1 MQVMCYKYELQI
13 YLPLKTT
20 LCENQHDCLTNVF
33 RAMMEHIV
41 IAFSFGLI
49 YQFISIH
56 DITHNRVILI
66 QQQISN
72 FLYTEVK
79 NALCVIN
86 FYFLSAIMS
95 DIINAQIS
103 YVYVLHCIVFMI

>member
-1 MQVMCYKYELQI
+1 
-13 YLPLKTT
+13 
-20 LCENQHDCLTNVF
+20 
-33 RAMMEHIV
+33 MMEHIV

-56 DITHNRVILI
+56 DIMHDRVIVI

-72 FLYTEVK
+72 FLYTEEK

>member
-1 MQVMCYKYELQI
+1 M
-13 YLPLKTT
+13 
-20 LCENQHDCLTNVF
+20 HD
-33 RAMMEHIV
+33 
-41 IAFSFGLI
+41 
-49 YQFISIH
+49 
-56 DITHNRVILI
+56 RVIVI

-86 FYFLSAIMS
+86 FYILSAIMS

-103 YVYVLHCIVFMI
+103 CVLYVLHCIVFMI